1 MEVTVKKFLLVS
13 TVLGASFLPL
23 PGQAQMGMMHG
34 GGMMN
39 MSVLRHEYVAR
50 HGLDPRYASKV
61 DPLSYT
67 AENFKAGQKLYEQ
80 NCAACHGPTGLGNGP
95 AGKNLNPP
103 PPNIAASSKMPM
115 SSDGYLYWT
124 IAEGGVPLHT
134 SMPPFKDTLKPDQ
147 IWKVIIFLSGL

>member
-1 MEVTVKKFLLVS
+1 MKKFLSVL
-13 TVLGASFLPL
+13 TVFGASFLPL
-23 PGQAQMGMMHG
+23 PGLAQMGMTRG

-39 MSVLRHEYVAR
+39 MSVIRHQYVAR
-50 HGLDPRYASKV
+50 NGLDPQYASKV
-61 DPLSYT
+61 NPLPGS

-80 NCAACHGPTGLGNGP
+80 NCASCHGPTGLGNGP

-134 SMPPFKDTLKPDQ
+134 AMPPFKNTLKPDQ
-147 IWKVIIFLSGL
+147 IWKIIIFLSGL